1 MKCFYS
7 KLKLIAIL
15 IISLFSASVI
25 GQDVE
30 VAPPSKIIQELML
43 IDHKISFNS
52 EQMDV
57 NSVKVTVITEVEKKI
72 APEISIV
79 ENGIAFLTIDFSNCE
94 SGDYLIT
101 GKRGDMEITYLVK
114 HIK

>member
-1 MKCFYS
+1 MKSFYTKS
-7 KLKLIAIL
+7 KLIAIL
-15 IISLFSASVI
+15 TISLFSASVN

-43 IDHKISFNS
+43 IDNKISFNA

-57 NSVKVTVITEVEKKI
+57 NSVKVTVIKEVEKKI
-72 APEISIV
+72 TPKMSII
-79 ENGIAFLTIDFSNCE
+79 ENGIAFITIDFSKCE

>member
-1 MKCFYS
+1 MKSFRS
-7 KLKLIAIL
+7 KLKLIALLTIC
-15 IISLFSASVI
+15 LFSASVN

-30 VAPPSKIIQELML
+30 LAPPSKIIQELML
-43 IDHKISFNS
+43 IDHKISFNAQ
-52 EQMDV
+52 QMDV

-79 ENGIAFLTIDFSNCE
+79 QNEIPFITIDFSNCE

>member
-1 MKCFYS
+1 MKSFHS
-7 KLKLIAIL
+7 KLKLIAVLTIAL
-15 IISLFSASVI
+15 LSVSVY
-25 GQDVE
+25 GQDLE

-43 IDHKISFNS
+43 IDHKISFNA

-72 APEISIV
+72 DPEMSIV
-79 ENGIAFLTIDFSNCE
+79 QNEIAFITIDFSNCE
-94 SGDYLIT
+94 SGNYLIS
-101 GKRGDMEITYLVK
+101 GKRGDTKITYLVK

>member
-1 MKCFYS
+1 MKSFH
-7 KLKLIAIL
+7 LKLIAVLTIAL
-15 IISLFSASVI
+15 LSASVY
-25 GQDVE
+25 GQDLE

-43 IDHKISFNS
+43 IDHKISFNA

-72 APEISIV
+72 DPEMTII
-79 ENGIAFLTIDFSNCE
+79 ENGIAFITIDFSNCE
-94 SGDYLIT
+94 SGNYLIS

>member
-1 MKCFYS
+1 MKSFCS
-7 KLKLIAIL
+7 KLKFIAIL
-15 IISLFSASVI
+15 TITLFSLTGN
-25 GQDVE
+25 GQDLE

-43 IDHKISFNS
+43 IDHKISFNA

-57 NSVKVTVITEVEKKI
+57 NSVKVKVITEVDKKI
-72 APEISIV
+72 APEMSIV
-79 ENGIAFLTIDFSNCE
+79 QNEIAFITIDFSNCE

-101 GKRGDMEITYLVK
+101 GKRGDTEITYLVK